1 MFIYNPHAPLSLR
14 YAILNQEDPTGKAI
28 LRQARAAAREHIDRI
43 KDSPARQRLHE
54 LMRPLDM
61 GQLNHLA
68 CMYMISNNWQG
79 ATGQGGIWATASS
92 VCNQVAGELLQER
105 PAFEVM
111 TDPGPDFVPEPFRLT
126 VFPDYATAKQHKRQM
141 F

>member
-1 MFIYNPHAPLSLR
+1 MFIYSPHAPLSLR
-14 YAILNQEDPTGKAI
+14 YAILDPEDPTGKAI
-28 LRQARAAAREHIDRI
+28 LRQARAAARERLDRT
-43 KDSPARQRLHE
+43 KDSPARQRLRE
-54 LMRPLDM
+54 LMHPLDM

-68 CMYMISNNWQG
+68 CMYMISNNWHG

-92 VCNQVAGELLQER
+92 VCNQLAGELLQER

-111 TDPGPDFVPEPFRLT
+111 TDPGPDCVPEPFRLT

-141 F
+141 L